1 MPIAQIYIMEG
12 RDDATKEKLIEE
24 ITDAMVR
31 SLNAPRD
38 VVRVMLTEMPKQH
51 FGIGGTS
58 AKKLGR

>member
-12 RDDATKEKLIEE
+12 RSDTVKETLIEE
-24 ITDAMVR
+24 ITAAMVKA
-31 SLNAPRD
+31 LDAPQE
-38 VVRVMLTEMPKQH
+38 VVRVMITEMPKQN